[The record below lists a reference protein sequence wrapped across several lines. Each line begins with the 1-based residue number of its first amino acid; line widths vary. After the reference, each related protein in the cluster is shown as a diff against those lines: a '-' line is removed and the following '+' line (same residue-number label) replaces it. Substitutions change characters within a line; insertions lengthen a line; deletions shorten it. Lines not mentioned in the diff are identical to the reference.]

1 MQKRA
6 WPRYASAAA
15 WALPCAS
22 SAIDKS
28 HCQLF
33 ALQLNNILGRHSLG
47 RGFHLAWSRIA
58 SDRTTL
64 LRPQRGGRSVSP
76 ALFIGSRA
84 RFTFHD
90 RSRVL
95 RSETILL
102 CRAAW
107 EETTNDT

>member
-6 WPRYASAAA
+6 WPRYASAVA

-28 HCQLF
+28 HCRLF

-64 LRPQRGGRSVSP
+64 PRPQRGGRRVDP
-76 ALFIGSRA
+76 ALLMGSRA
-84 RFTFHD
+84 RFTFHH
-90 RSRVL
+90 RSQSL
-95 RSETILL
+95 RWETIFALPG
-102 CRAAW
+102 
-107 EETTNDT
+107 